1 MATGTAAIITA
12 RGGSKGLPRK
22 NLREL
27 AGRPLICHTIQ
38 AALDCPS
45 IDGVYVTT
53 EDSEIA
59 ATARSAGATVIDRPV
74 ELARDDSTSRDVVLH
89 AIDWLERANRACKSF
104 ALLQPTSPLRN
115 ALHIE
120 RCISDFFADTYGCA
134 ISVCEAEHHP
144 ARFLVLNE
152 RRCLEPW
159 GRADQLN
166 APRQALP
173 TVYRQNGAIYLM
185 RTGDFIDRAQGFFL
199 SPAMAFVMSA
209 EDSVDIDSEMDFRVA
224 QMLME
229 ARG

>member
-1 MATGTAAIITA
+1 
-12 RGGSKGLPRK
+12 
-22 NLREL
+22 
-27 AGRPLICHTIQ
+27 
-38 AALDCPS
+38 
-45 IDGVYVTT
+45 
-53 EDSEIA
+53 
-59 ATARSAGATVIDRPV
+59 
-74 ELARDDSTSRDVVLH
+74 
-89 AIDWLERANRACKSF
+89 
-104 ALLQPTSPLRN
+104 
-115 ALHIE
+115 
-120 RCISDFFADTYGCA
+120 
-134 ISVCEAEHHP
+134 VCEAEHHP

-209 EDSVDIDSEMDFRVA
+209 EDSVDIDSEIDFRVA